1 MKKRGTLLIIAG
13 FISAIIMLAIIN
25 IIEFQLTEFYALI
38 VMISFFIKY
47 ILIKRREWWF
57 NYVSGYALSFIWW

>member
-57 NYVSGYALSFIWW
+57 NYVSRYSLSFIWW

>member
-47 ILIKRREWWF
+47 ILIKRREW
-57 NYVSGYALSFIWW
+57 